1 MKSVHALPPNI
12 SFAQGACVGVPCATA
27 HHALARCRA
36 RPGDNIFV
44 HGASGAVGLAA
55 VQLAKHMGCT
65 VVGSAG
71 SAEGE
76 AAVLVA
82 GAIAAVNHRSANYL
96 AAAEAAVANK
106 FDLVLEMAAHANL
119 VMDLGLLR
127 RGGQLAIIGSKA
139 QSIELNPRLLMPNEL
154 SIRGIFLPSQSGAES
169 KETHAALYA
178 AMESGALIPV
188 VATEIPLAQAPQA
201 HVEVM
206 EPSSGGKAGN
216 VVLTVRD

>member
-36 RPGDNIFV
+36 DVRDNIFV

-82 GAIAAVNHRSANYL
+82 GAIAAVNHRANYL

-127 RGGQLAIIGSKA
+127 RGGQLAIIGSRGA
-139 QSIELNPRLLMPNEL
+139 TL
-154 SIRGIFLPSQSGAES
+154 S
-169 KETHAALYA
+169 
-178 AMESGALIPV
+178 
-188 VATEIPLAQAPQA
+188 
-201 HVEVM
+201 
-206 EPSSGGKAGN
+206 
-216 VVLTVRD
+216 